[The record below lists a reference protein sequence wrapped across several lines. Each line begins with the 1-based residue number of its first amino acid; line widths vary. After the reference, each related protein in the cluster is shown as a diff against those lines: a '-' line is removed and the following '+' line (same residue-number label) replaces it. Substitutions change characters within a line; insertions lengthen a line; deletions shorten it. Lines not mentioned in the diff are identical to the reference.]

1 MTIEK
6 EEFIQIISKQIKLMF
21 HEGNIIYFDPFY
33 FKNGNTA
40 KPKYFVVLK
49 MLDHEWLMAS
59 LPTRRDSVPESKTVE
74 NGCVEL
80 PEINLNCFV
89 ISNNNEV
96 TECGKRFDF
105 TTYLYGHQIDDYEI
119 AELKQI
125 YPNEGSDY
133 IIWGKM
139 KLEIFE
145 KLIDCFKKS
154 KSVKR
159 KYKNIL

>member
-1 MTIEK
+1 
-6 EEFIQIISKQIKLMF
+6 MF
-21 HEGNIIYFDPFY
+21 QEGYIIYFDPFY

-49 MLDHEWLMAS
+49 NDGKTNLIAS
-59 LPTRRDSVPESKTVE
+59 LPTRKDSIPTNETIK

-80 PEINLNCFV
+80 PDINLNCFV
-89 ISNNNEV
+89 ISNTQIV
-96 TECGKRFDF
+96 TECGRQFEF
-105 TTYLYGHQIDDYEI
+105 PTYLYGHQIDDYEI
-119 AELKQI
+119 EDMKEI

-139 KLEIFE
+139 KSEIFE
-145 KLIDCFKKS
+145 ELLNCFKSS

-159 KYKNIL
+159 RYRKFL

>member
-1 MTIEK
+1 
-6 EEFIQIISKQIKLMF
+6 MF
-21 HEGNIIYFDPFY
+21 QAGYILYFDPFY

-49 MLDHEWLMAS
+49 SDNQNCIIAS
-59 LPTRRDSVPESKTVE
+59 LPTRKDAIPTDETIQ

-80 PEINLNCFV
+80 PDINLNCFV
-89 ISNNNEV
+89 ISSNQIA
-96 TECGKRFDF
+96 TDCGKKLDF
-105 TTYLYGHQIDDYEI
+105 ITHLYGHQIDDYTI
-119 AELKQI
+119 ATMKEI

-139 KLEIFE
+139 KSQLFE
-145 KLIDCFKKS
+145 DLINCFKFS

-159 KYKNIL
+159 KYRKLL

>member
-1 MTIEK
+1 
-6 EEFIQIISKQIKLMF
+6 MF
-21 HEGNIIYFDPFY
+21 QDGVIIYFDPFY

-49 MLDHEWLMAS
+49 SHEDTQIIAS
-59 LPTRRDSVPESKTVE
+59 LPTRKDSVPESETIV

-80 PEINLNCFV
+80 PNIHLNCFV
-89 ISNNNEV
+89 ISESQIV

-105 TTYLYGHQIDDYEI
+105 ATHLYGHQIDDYNIEMMK
-119 AELKQI
+119 EI

-139 KLEIFE
+139 KAELF
-145 KLIDCFKKS
+145 KDLLNCFKHS

-159 KYKNIL
+159 KYRSLL

>member
-1 MTIEK
+1 
-6 EEFIQIISKQIKLMF
+6 MF
-21 HEGNIIYFDPFY
+21 QEGNIIYFDPFY

-49 MLDHEWLMAS
+49 SDGINNLIAS
-59 LPTRRDSVPESKTVE
+59 LPTRKDSIPINETIPS
-74 NGCVEL
+74 GCVEL

-89 ISNNNEV
+89 IPSDQIA
-96 TECGKRFDF
+96 TDCGKRFDF
-105 TTYLYGHQIDDYEI
+105 ITHLYGYQIDEYEI
-119 AELKQI
+119 EKMKEI

-139 KLEIFE
+139 KSELFKE
-145 KLIDCFKKS
+145 LINCFKTS

-159 KYKNIL
+159 KYRKLL